1 MKKIRNNFLL
11 SYKKNE
17 IDTVA
22 ENKIK
27 PKCSQKLK
35 ISNIFLK
42 KFWETCLNI

>member
-17 IDTVA
+17 IDTVT

-27 PKCSQKLK
+27 PKCSQELK
-35 ISNIFLK
+35 ISYISLK
-42 KFWETCLNI
+42 KFQEICLNI

>member
-27 PKCSQKLK
+27 PQCS
-35 ISNIFLK
+35 K
-42 KFWETCLNI
+42 KFKIHTFL

>member
-17 IDTVA
+17 IDTAA

-27 PKCSQKLK
+27 PKRSRKFKILYISQK
-35 ISNIFLK
+35 
-42 KFWETCLNI
+42 KF